1 MTKQQRADLIR
12 YGPAK
17 DQDVEDKGQPLQLLK
32 RPKHRVSLREYDLLL
47 HKLEIEAQKIY
58 YASMI
63 REHSDKLSAADLKR
77 MKSTYA
83 RYQAEAAAN
92 GLFPADQTG

>member
-1 MTKQQRADLIR
+1 LTKQQRADLIR

-63 REHSDKLSAADLKR
+63 REHRDKLSAADFKR
-77 MKSTYA
+77 MKNLYA
-83 RYQAEAAAN
+83 RYQLEAATN